1 MEILTIKDKNYNVT
15 SMKDIFEILNS
26 NGMNEVSRYIKRYL
40 DWLSNQLYD
49 MNEDLLE
56 VARYEESYNI
66 SDVCRTESKFLKEIF
81 TVRKPLYETRSKTAT
96 FAAGAVFSTEVI

>member
-56 VARYEESYNI
+56 VARYGESYNI
-66 SDVCRTESKFLKEIF
+66 SYSSLK
-81 TVRKPLYETRSKTAT
+81 V
-96 FAAGAVFSTEVI
+96 

>member
-56 VARYEESYNI
+56 VARDGESYNI
-66 SDVCRTESKFLKEIF
+66 SDVCRTESKFLEEI
-81 TVRKPLYETRSKTAT
+81 LSNLD
-96 FAAGAVFSTEVI
+96 EVVS

>member
-1 MEILTIKDKNYNVT
+1 MEILTIKDKNYNVV
-15 SMKDIFEILNS
+15 SMRDIFEILDS

-56 VARYEESYNI
+56 VARYGESYNI
-66 SDVCRTESKFLKEIF
+66 SEVCRTESKFLKEILF
-81 TVRKPLYETRSKTAT
+81 TLDEVAT
-96 FAAGAVFSTEVI
+96 